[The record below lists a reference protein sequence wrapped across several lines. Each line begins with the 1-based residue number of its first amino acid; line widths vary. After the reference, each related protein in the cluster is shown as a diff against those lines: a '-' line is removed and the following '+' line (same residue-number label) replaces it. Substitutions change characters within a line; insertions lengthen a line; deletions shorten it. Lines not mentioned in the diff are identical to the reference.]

1 MAQVPRFWEKKRQWE
16 ERGPR
21 RSLEMAHSEGR
32 GCVITGKWLT
42 LSRKPFSECRV
53 TPCVYRPGL
62 FKILELLV

>member
-1 MAQVPRFWEKKRQWE
+1 
-16 ERGPR
+16 
-21 RSLEMAHSEGR
+21 MAHSEGR